1 MPESNKFS
9 NKEYFMDD
17 LNAKTYPK
25 YKANSD
31 IVITEETYSF
41 CIDLVKKH
49 LEGKKGDILIFVP
62 GLF

>member
-1 MPESNKFS
+1 
-9 NKEYFMDD
+9 MDD